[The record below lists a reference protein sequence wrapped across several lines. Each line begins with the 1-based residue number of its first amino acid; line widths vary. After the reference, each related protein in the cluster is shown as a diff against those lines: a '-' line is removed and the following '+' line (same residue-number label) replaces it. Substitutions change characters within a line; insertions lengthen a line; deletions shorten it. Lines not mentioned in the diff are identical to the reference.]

1 MKNRFNILPLLFV
14 ALILISGCEKDP
26 VKPEDPQQTDKS
38 SIDFNVNGVKFTM
51 ILVEHGSF
59 VKGEMTKM
67 LFHTPVILTKD
78 YYIGEYEVTQEL
90 WEAVM
95 GAESNPSVFK
105 GGNLP
110 VNNISWNDCNAFI
123 SKLNEITGKSFRL
136 PTECEWEFAA
146 RGGNNLEPYTF
157 SGSNDV
163 DEVAWYKDNSDNQ
176 VHAVGGK
183 KANALKLYDMT
194 GNAIEWVQ
202 DPFIEGYFKTDTLV
216 DPIPTADNPQFR
228 VLKGGCY
235 YLEHGKYENL
245 SVSANF
251 AEVPTTRDNP
261 LGFRLALTK

>member
-14 ALILISGCEKDP
+14 VLILISGCEKDP

-78 YYIGEYEVTQEL
+78 YYIGKYEVTQDL

-105 GGNLP
+105 EANLP

-123 SKLNEITGKSFRL
+123 NKLNEITGKSFRL

-176 VHAVGGK
+176 IHAVGGK

>member
-1 MKNRFNILPLLFV
+1 MFV

-146 RGGNNLEPYTF
+146 RGGNNLEHYTF

-216 DPIPTADNPQFR
+216 DPIPTANNPQFR

-251 AEVPTTRDNP
+251 AEVPTTRDEP

>member
-26 VKPEDPQQTDKS
+26 VKQEEPQQTDKS
-38 SIDFNVNGVKFTM
+38 TIDFNVNGVKFTM

-59 VKGEMTKM
+59 VKGEMSNYYRN
-67 LFHTPVILTKD
+67 TPVVLTKD
-78 YYIGEYEVTQEL
+78 YYIGKYEVTQDL

-95 GAESNPSVFK
+95 GSEANPSAFK

-110 VNNISWNDCNAFI
+110 VNNISWDDCIAFI
-123 SKLNEITGKSFRL
+123 DKLNELTGKNFRL

-163 DEVAWYKDNSDNQ
+163 NEVAWYKDNSDNQ
-176 VHAVGGK
+176 VHAVGEK

-202 DPFIEGYFKTDTLV
+202 NPFIEEYYKTDTLV
-216 DPIPTADNPQFR
+216 DPNPTDANPKFR
-228 VLKGGCY
+228 VLKGASY
-235 YLEHGKYENL
+235 QDVNSNYEFL
-245 SVSANF
+245 SVSATF

>member
-1 MKNRFNILPLLFV
+1 MNNKLYATLVLAVSLLF
-14 ALILISGCEKDP
+14 AGCNKDP
-26 VKPEDPQQTDKS
+26 QEEPKPMDNSKVEIS
-38 SIDFNVNGVKFTM
+38 ANGVNFTM

-59 VKGEMTKM
+59 VKGEMTQY
-67 LFHTPVILTKD
+67 LYHTPVILTKD

-123 SKLNEITGKSFRL
+123 NKLNEITGKSFRL

-235 YLEHGKYENL
+235 YLEHGKYEYL
-245 SVSANF
+245 SVSAHF
-251 AEVPTTRDNP
+251 AEVPTTRDEP

>member
-59 VKGEMTKM
+59 VKGEMSNY
-67 LFHTPVILTKD
+67 FRNTPVVLTKD
-78 YYIGEYEVTQEL
+78 YYIGKYEVTQDL

-95 GAESNPSVFK
+95 GSEANPSAFK

-110 VNNISWNDCNAFI
+110 VNNISWDDCIAFI
-123 SKLNEITGKSFRL
+123 DKLNELTGKNFRL

-163 DEVAWYKDNSDNQ
+163 NEVAWYKDNSDNQ

-202 DPFIEGYFKTDTLV
+202 NPFIEEYYKTDTLV
-216 DPIPTADNPQFR
+216 DPNPTDANPKFR

-235 YLEHGKYENL
+235 YLEHGKLESL

-251 AEVPTTRDNP
+251 AEVPTAREES

>member
-1 MKNRFNILPLLFV
+1 MNNKLYATLVLAVSLLF
-14 ALILISGCEKDP
+14 AGCNKDP
-26 VKPEDPQQTDKS
+26 QEEPKPMDNSKVEIS
-38 SIDFNVNGVKFTM
+38 ANGVNFTM

-59 VKGEMTKM
+59 VKGEMTQY
-67 LFHTPVILTKD
+67 LYHTPVILTKD

-123 SKLNEITGKSFRL
+123 NKLNEITGKSFRL

-235 YLEHGKYENL
+235 YLEHGKYEYL
-245 SVSANF
+245 SVSAHF

>member
-1 MKNRFNILPLLFV
+1 M
-14 ALILISGCEKDP
+14 
-26 VKPEDPQQTDKS
+26 
-38 SIDFNVNGVKFTM
+38 
-51 ILVEHGSF
+51 
-59 VKGEMTKM
+59 
-67 LFHTPVILTKD
+67 
-78 YYIGEYEVTQEL
+78 
-90 WEAVM
+90 
-95 GAESNPSVFK
+95 
-105 GGNLP
+105 
-110 VNNISWNDCNAFI
+110 
-123 SKLNEITGKSFRL
+123 
-136 PTECEWEFAA
+136 
-146 RGGNNLEPYTF
+146 EPYTF

-235 YLEHGKYENL
+235 YLEHGKYEYL
-245 SVSANF
+245 SVSAHF